1 MPRIQAPT
9 VAEHRARQRR
19 AILDAARAH
28 LAEEGRAPSL
38 AQVGARAGLAR
49 SSVYDYFD
57 SRNDLLAAV
66 VADVF
71 PDWADQV
78 IGSMQ
83 AADTPGEKVWAYVEA
98 NMRLFSSSEQA
109 VARALTSVVD
119 PTVLAEPVTRFHQ
132 SLQEPLLAA
141 LQAHGE
147 PQPQLVADLID
158 SMVVRASRDV
168 REPEPGTDPST
179 LTTCLE
185 LLRTLL
191 GPYLGRATPSDRRP
205 PRAPRKSKRAGNYY

>member
-38 AQVGARAGLAR
+38 AQVGARSVLPE

-71 PDWADQV
+71 PDWADKV
-78 IGSMQ
+78 IRSMQ
-83 AADTPGEKVWAYVEA
+83 AADTPGKQVWAYVEA
-98 NMRLFSSSEQA
+98 NMKLFASSEQA
-109 VARALTSVVD
+109 VARALTNVVD
-119 PTVLAEPVTRFHQ
+119 PTLLAEPVTRFPPVPAG
-132 SLQEPLLAA
+132 PLRGDAQGPRGRPAPTHHRHHRLHGRPGQPRRVGARRPVRPPAHSPRAWNFSTELAWA
-141 LQAHGE
+141 LPQAGNAH
-147 PQPQLVADLID
+147 
-158 SMVVRASRDV
+158 
-168 REPEPGTDPST
+168 
-179 LTTCLE
+179 
-185 LLRTLL
+185 
-191 GPYLGRATPSDRRP
+191 DRLP
-205 PRAPRKSKRAGNYY
+205 PRA

>member
-49 SSVYDYFD
+49 SSVYDYFA
-57 SRNDLLAAV
+57 SRDDLLAAV

-71 PDWADQV
+71 PDWAGQV
-78 IGSMQ
+78 TGSME
-83 AADTPGEKVWAYVEA
+83 AADTPGGQVWAYVEA
-98 NMRLFSSSEQA
+98 NLRLFAGSEQA

-119 PTVLAEPVTRFHQ
+119 PSLLAEPVTRFHQ
-132 SLQEPLLAA
+132 SLQEPLVAA
-141 LQAHGE
+141 LEAHGE
-147 PQPQLVADLID
+147 AQPQLVADIID
-158 SMVVRASRDV
+158 SMVVRVSRDIW
-168 REPEPGTDPST
+168 EPAPGTAPST

-185 LLRTLL
+185 LLERLL
-191 GPYLGRATPSDRRP
+191 KPYLLPAGSRAS
-205 PRAPRKSKRAGNYY
+205 

>member
-57 SRNDLLAAV
+57 SRDDLLAAV

-71 PDWADQV
+71 PDWAGQV
-78 IGSMQ
+78 TGSME
-83 AADTPGEKVWAYVEA
+83 AADTPGGQVWAYVEA
-98 NMRLFSSSEQA
+98 NLTLFAGSEQA

-119 PTVLAEPVTRFHQ
+119 PSLLAEPVSRFHQ
-132 SLQEPLLAA
+132 SLQEPLVAA
-141 LQAHGE
+141 LEAHGE
-147 PQPQLVADLID
+147 AQPQLVADIID
-158 SMVVRASRDV
+158 SMVVRVSRDIW
-168 REPEPGTDPST
+168 EPAPGTAPST

-185 LLRTLL
+185 LLERLL
-191 GPYLGRATPSDRRP
+191 KPYLLPAGSRAS
-205 PRAPRKSKRAGNYY
+205 

>member
-38 AQVGARAGLAR
+38 AQAGARAGLAR

-57 SRNDLLAAV
+57 SRDDLLAAV

-71 PDWADQV
+71 PDWADKV
-78 IGSMQ
+78 LGSME
-83 AADTPGEKVWAYVEA
+83 AAQTPGEQVWAYVEA
-98 NMRLFSSSEQA
+98 NMRLFASSEQA

-119 PTVLAEPVTRFHQ
+119 PTLLAEPVTRFHQ
-132 SLQEPLLAA
+132 SLQEPLVAA

-147 PQPQLVADLID
+147 TQPQLVADIID
-158 SMVVRASRDV
+158 SMVVRASRNV
-168 REPEPGTDPST
+168 WEPEPAAAPST
-179 LTTCLE
+179 LTTCLD
-185 LLRTLL
+185 LLRQLL
-191 GPYLGRATPSDRRP
+191 GPYLEGVVPSHEP
-205 PRAPRKSKRAGNYY
+205 PTRVPRDVQA